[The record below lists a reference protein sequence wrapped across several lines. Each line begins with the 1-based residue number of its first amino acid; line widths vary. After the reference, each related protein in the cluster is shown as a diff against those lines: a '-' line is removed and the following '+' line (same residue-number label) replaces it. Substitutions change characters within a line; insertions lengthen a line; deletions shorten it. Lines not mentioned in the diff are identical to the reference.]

1 MFNRVDAHAPEVH
14 HEIKPAPSAPI
25 DTAHPHEPP
34 TARFVGFI
42 DKFSR
47 RSVAQPLT
55 GFDLLDPSFHGSGQ
69 QNLQHVFVIGQKL
82 VSQMT
87 MVNQALL
94 PLGNGD
100 LAKSSLQS
108 DAIRLEIL
116 HKSAPPVRFSL
127 DNFAKLRLR
136 NTVSQARFHQHLSTD
151 ATTTERLRQCAGEF
165 FAATR
170 CALIDGDDGHV
181 YLLVESD
188 KIAARSIGTAAAVAR
203 SPVTWLCWA
212 RHRGN

>member
-1 MFNRVDAHAPEVH
+1 MFNRVDAHTPEVH
-14 HEIKPAPSAPI
+14 HEIKPARIAPV
-25 DTAHPHEPP
+25 APEHPPDPP

-87 MVNQALL
+87 MVNEVLL
-94 PLGNGD
+94 PLGNSD

-108 DAIRLEIL
+108 NAIRLEIL
-116 HKSAPPVRFSL
+116 HKPAPPVWFSL
-127 DNFAKLRLR
+127 DDFAKLRLR
-136 NTVSQARFHQHLSTD
+136 NTVSQARFHQHLPTD

-170 CALIDGDDGHV
+170 CALIDSDDGHV
-181 YLLVESD
+181 YLLVESNM
-188 KIAARSIGTAAAVAR
+188 ISARSIGTAAAGCA
-203 SPVTWLCWA
+203 A
-212 RHRGN
+212 AQ